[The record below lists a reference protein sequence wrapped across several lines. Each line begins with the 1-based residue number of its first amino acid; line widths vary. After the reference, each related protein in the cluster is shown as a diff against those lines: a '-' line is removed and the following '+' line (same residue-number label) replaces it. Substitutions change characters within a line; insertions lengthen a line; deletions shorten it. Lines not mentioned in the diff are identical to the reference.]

1 MNEQIASLVMRIVAV
16 AALVAFVIFYVKRA
30 GGILNVFSN
39 FIELVNGAESAWLN
53 AAAALI
59 PYGVSLIPA
68 SWTFRHVMSELGFD
82 FWTALDAGVV
92 VELFGVVAMQTIIK
106 FWQNN
111 KRYTSEK
118 SENRA
123 PLGLAI
129 FAYAFYLIITLIVN
143 VVLEVV
149 AGTREFWGIVAIGLF
164 SLLGIPSGV
173 LIAIRAQ
180 HKEIVD
186 ARGKPRQGNTPM
198 ISVPQIPSSS
208 RTRRASEFRAQMLD
222 MLETQYS
229 KDGRIL
235 ELTEITGK
243 LKLDHATAKGFV
255 STLRSGW
262 MAEKGI
268 QKPSKS
274 DGGFT
279 F

>member
-1 MNEQIASLVMRIVAV
+1 MSEQIVSLVMRFVASAV
-16 AALVAFVIFYVKRA
+16 LIAFVIFYVKRA
-30 GGILNVFSN
+30 GGILEVFRN
-39 FIELVNGAESAWLN
+39 FIDLVNGAESAWLN

-68 SWTFRHVMSELGFD
+68 SLTFRHVISELGFD
-82 FWTALDAGVV
+82 FWTALDAGIV

-111 KRYTSEK
+111 KKYTSEK

-129 FAYAFYLIITLIVN
+129 FAYAFYLIITLTVN
-143 VVLEVV
+143 VVLEIV
-149 AGTREFWGIVAIGLF
+149 AGTRGFWGILAIGLF
-164 SLLGIPSGV
+164 SLLGIPSGI

-186 ARGKPRQGNTPM
+186 SRVKSRTGNAPV
-198 ISVPQIPSSS
+198 ISIPQIPSN
-208 RTRRASEFRAQMLD
+208 RTKPASAFRAQMID
-222 MLETQYS
+222 MLNQQYS

-255 STLRSGW
+255 STLRTNW

-268 QKPSKS
+268 QKPPKS
-274 DGGFT
+274 GDGLT